1 MPHKWPS
8 HLVATLQPAPVR
20 AAGFSLVELAIVVLI
35 VSILLTMGLAAFS
48 VQVDTAAL
56 SATQRRQD
64 AIKDALIAY
73 LRKNARLP
81 CPETTGLAGGGSS
94 PTGRENRTNVGPP
107 DPSFPCTSFVGTL
120 PWLDLGL
127 SKDNALD
134 GYGNYFSYFV
144 ATAAA
149 DADPDWTRTSN
160 LAATVTGFSSGTP
173 GRFAITHNGQQ
184 TGVGPTLYPLP
195 SLAAVVIVSH
205 GKNGFGAI
213 TEKGTL
219 NASSADASELA
230 NQPPAAATSAPAW
243 TPQVS
248 APLDYNALGMR
259 FPAVTATLVTGSTTA
274 GGTFDDVVLVLRP
287 DDLLGPIIKDGA
299 MKSAQAQLSEQ
310 FAKIKMA
317 LASYAFSTPN
327 ATHGSSTCAQ
337 TIPPA
342 TAPFCRL
349 LPAANGGMVPTAGTG
364 LTQADITDPWGL
376 TIRYTPAISSTS
388 GLGLGLS
395 NSIPVG
401 SAYTLASDGADKAQ
415 GTPDDISV
423 TVTAVELRQMIG
435 TSNLP

>member
-1 MPHKWPS
+1 MPHKWLPRR
-8 HLVATLQPAPVR
+8 VATLRPAPVR
-20 AAGFSLVELAIVVLI
+20 AAGFSLVELAVVVLI

-107 DPSFPCTSFVGTL
+107 DPSSPCTSFVGTL

-127 SKDNALD
+127 TKDNALD

-149 DADPDWTRTSN
+149 DGDPDWTRTSN
-160 LAATVTGFSSGTP
+160 LAATVTGFSSGAP

-213 TEKGTL
+213 TEKGTRIID
-219 NASSADASELA
+219 SADASELA
-230 NQPPAAATSAPAW
+230 NQPPTAATSAPPW
-243 TPQVS
+243 SPQS
-248 APLDYNALGMR
+248 SSPIDYNALGMR
-259 FPAVTATLVTGSTTA
+259 FPAVTATLVTGSTIA
-274 GGTFDDVVLVLRP
+274 GGTFDDVVFVLRP

-299 MKSAQAQLSEQ
+299 MKSAQAVISEQ
-310 FAKIKMA
+310 FAKIRTA
-317 LASYAFSTPN
+317 LASYAFSSGS
-327 ATHGSSTCAQ
+327 HGTSACT
-337 TIPPA
+337 T
-342 TAPFCRL
+342 
-349 LPAANGGMVPTAGTG
+349 PAAPPYCRVLPPSPLASGTAG
-364 LTQADITDPWGL
+364 LTVTDITDPWGSPFL
-376 TIRYTPAISSTS
+376 YTPIIATSPALGVGLTNLTS
-388 GLGLGLS
+388 G
-395 NSIPVG
+395 N
-401 SAYTLASDGADKAQ
+401 AYTLASDGADKAQ